1 VEADDM
7 SLASKDIF
15 EIALELPEGERL
27 DLAAALLA
35 ASEPPTPELAGESWL
50 AEIDRRSQEIDSGS
64 VSCISW
70 EQVKQAARGQHGR

>member
-1 VEADDM
+1 M

-50 AEIDRRSQEIDSGS
+50 AEIDRRSREIDSG

-70 EQVKQAARGQHGR
+70 EQVKRSARERHGR